1 MASKPEQQPSP
12 SGRRVSHHVKRGQ
25 SSTSVHGFV
34 LDVRRARAPAQ
45 SSGARARSMV
55 LVYHSA
61 LVDAQV
67 PFEFSLGLKNG
78 DRNHGLRDE
87 AMQSVHRVGHRKA
100 AMQAS
105 QSITSTSTVRRGGL
119 STSTMGVGS
128 LSARTFRH
136 HPGRGG
142 YKCNDQART
151 IEPLACMPL
160 FRLYSSQ
167 RFQSKEHQ
175 YGQP

>member
-1 MASKPEQQPSP
+1 M
-12 SGRRVSHHVKRGQ
+12 
-25 SSTSVHGFV
+25 
-34 LDVRRARAPAQ
+34 
-45 SSGARARSMV
+45 
-55 LVYHSA
+55 YHSA

-128 LSARTFRH
+128 LSTTTVAITKSRRTTLHRQKRQF
-136 HPGRGG
+136 GDFG
-142 YKCNDQART
+142 
-151 IEPLACMPL
+151 
-160 FRLYSSQ
+160 SSLG
-167 RFQSKEHQ
+167 S
-175 YGQP
+175 P